1 MADLLP
7 AEFWTKYGPLLL
19 DGTVDTLVMTGI
31 STVFAYLL
39 GLPLGVALI
48 LTQPHGI
55 RPNNVIYKV
64 LGWIINVGRKQRQH
78 PGKLP
83 PHHPVGRGVD
93 GAEGLRVVAG
103 GVSGPTPVV
112 NGRSHLISGKGQLAI
127 LRQFQ

>member
-1 MADLLP
+1 MADLLT

-19 DGTVDTLVMTGI
+19 DGTIDTLVMTGI

-64 LGWIINVGRKQRQH
+64 LG
-78 PGKLP
+78 
-83 PHHPVGRGVD
+83 
-93 GAEGLRVVAG
+93 
-103 GVSGPTPVV
+103 
-112 NGRSHLISGKGQLAI
+112 
-127 LRQFQ
+127 